1 MIYLIPLTS
10 TVILS
15 TGFSGILIFQYQ
27 DTHQLNLT
35 TTSLSI
41 TWHQGKIFSGSIT
54 NAPRL
59 QQFCILS
66 SSWWRKNMTYFPSN
80 HLSLVKRHCSS
91 NKRRERWFS
100 LLEFHR
106 SHCRLAV
113 VNFGTIIQGQQKTD
127 NSGGGGIYVLRD
139 SEFLSKSIVFTVCEH
154 KYMNMPPPSP
164 IIDLRQCYHALPC
177 RWINQIFIISM
188 HDYIDVLN
196 AGLNVVLNLVFT
208 SQCKFL
214 NVNCLR
220 QHSILEHQF
229 VNWHIWIVIFVFWR
243 GHYVLYNVGL
253 CFQFNYF

>member
-127 NSGGGGIYVLRD
+127 NSGRGGIYVLRD

-154 KYMNMPPPSP
+154 KYMNMPPLPNYRSSP
-164 IIDLRQCYHALPC
+164 VLSRTAMSMNKSNTYYIYACLYRFVEC
-177 RWINQIFIISM
+177 RAECRFESRV
-188 HDYIDVLN
+188 Y
-196 AGLNVVLNLVFT
+196 FT
-208 SQCKFL
+208 
-214 NVNCLR
+214 V
-220 QHSILEHQF
+220 
-229 VNWHIWIVIFVFWR
+229 
-243 GHYVLYNVGL
+243 
-253 CFQFNYF
+253 